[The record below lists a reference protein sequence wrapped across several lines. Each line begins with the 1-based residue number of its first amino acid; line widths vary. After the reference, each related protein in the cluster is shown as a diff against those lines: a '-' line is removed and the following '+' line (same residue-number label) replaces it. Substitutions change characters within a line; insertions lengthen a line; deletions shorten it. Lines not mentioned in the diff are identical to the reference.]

1 MTIEWSLKDKSS
13 NKNFSLF
20 LRLLVIRALG
30 SSKIFCSNMIGL
42 SERKVHEVEE
52 ERPNN
57 NNEGFM
63 LLTCI
68 LQQLVFPLWVYELFP
83 KVQGWVGVEE
93 GGGEGGSGLMGN

>member
-1 MTIEWSLKDKSS
+1 MIIEGQILEQKLLIVSS
-13 NKNFSLF
+13 TTGHSGIGFFEDFLF
-20 LRLLVIRALG
+20 EYDWVVR
-30 SSKIFCSNMIGL
+30 
-42 SERKVHEVEE
+42 ERKIHEVEE

-68 LQQLVFPLWVYELFP
+68 LQQLDFPLWVYELFP